1 MNLKERGITIGD
13 LLIVVLIIV
22 STTFLIKKINKDS
35 QTTFNSINSEILAL
49 RN

>member
-13 LLIVVLIIV
+13 LLIIVLIII
-22 STTFLIKKINKDS
+22 STTFLIKKMNKDS
-35 QTTFNSINSEILAL
+35 QTNFNFINSEIFAL